1 MSNSML
7 ETVRLL
13 EQRAKYLEKEAAL
26 LRQELAQVADEL
38 AAATPPI
45 VARYVIEGETYEITQ
60 TDVEVV
66 RAKMTKPRAERTL
79 HTLILAEKMA
89 ERHKHLSREEKALRL
104 QKAIEISRAAAIAD
118 GTAIENEWEA
128 AIGD

>member
-38 AAATPPI
+38 AAASPI
-45 VARYVIEGETYEITQ
+45 VARYVIEDESYEITQ
-60 TDVEVV
+60 ADVDAV
-66 RAKMTKPRAERTL
+66 RAKMIKPRSEETL
-79 HTLILAEKMA
+79 RELALSEKMA
-89 ERHKHLSREEKALRL
+89 ERHKHLSRKEKVLRL
-104 QKAIEISRAAAIAD
+104 QKTIEASRQAAIAN
-118 GTAIENEWEA
+118 GTAIDNDWEA
-128 AIGD
+128 AIDD